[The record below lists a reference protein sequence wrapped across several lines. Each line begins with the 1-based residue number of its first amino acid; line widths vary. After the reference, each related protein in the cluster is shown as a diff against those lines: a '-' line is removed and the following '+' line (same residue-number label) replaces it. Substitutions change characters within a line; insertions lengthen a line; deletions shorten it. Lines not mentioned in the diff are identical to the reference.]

1 MVSDTIGYPGITQAD
16 LVMPVVPVRAAV
28 LILAFAL
35 ATLPAL
41 AQSPLPVKYECQ
53 DPSGFEVLAWITV
66 TGTHYSLQS
75 QMQVSGDGT
84 LAYQEGGDG
93 VVVLSGPLVA
103 DFGLLGAKPTAQG
116 VLTFVDERGPVMIC
130 RQQQD

>member
-1 MVSDTIGYPGITQAD
+1 MRHLAS
-16 LVMPVVPVRAAV
+16 LLLFV
-28 LILAFAL
+28 LAP
-35 ATLPAL
+35 LPAV
-41 AQSPLPVKYECQ
+41 AQSPLPVKYECE

-66 TGTHYSLQS
+66 TGEHYSLQS

-130 RQQQD
+130 HQQQG

>member
-1 MVSDTIGYPGITQAD
+1 
-16 LVMPVVPVRAAV
+16 MPVFPLRTAV
-28 LILAFAL
+28 SILALAL
-35 ATLPAL
+35 TSLPVL
-41 AQSPLPVKYECQ
+41 AQSPLPVKYECE
-53 DPSGFEVLAWITV
+53 DTEGFEVLAWITV

-116 VLTFVDERGPVMIC
+116 MLTFVDERGPVMIC

>member
-1 MVSDTIGYPGITQAD
+1 
-16 LVMPVVPVRAAV
+16 MPIALLRTAV
-28 LILAFAL
+28 LILAL
-35 ATLPAL
+35 AFGTLPAL
-41 AQSPLPVKYECQ
+41 AQSPLSVKYECQ

-84 LAYQEGGDG
+84 LAYQEGSDG
-93 VVVLSGPLVA
+93 VVLLSGPLVT

-130 RQQQD
+130 RQQQG